1 MSSELSQGA
10 IFAGRYQVVRRI
22 AAGAMG
28 AVYEVIHLETA
39 RRRALKVMLTHLVE
53 DEELRERFKLEA
65 RAAARIESDFIVDV
79 FDAGVDEAT
88 GIPFLVMELL
98 RGEELGERLKRL
110 GRFQPNEALTYLHQ
124 TALAL
129 DKTHRASIIHRD
141 LKPGNLF
148 LTEQDDGTSRVK
160 VLDFGIAKLIAEGTA
175 TNANATASIGTPL
188 YMAPEQFRNGKLGPA
203 TDIYALGMI
212 AYTFL
217 VGESYWAPEMRE
229 NNPIAFMMIASSCP
243 QQPASGRAAQKGIA
257 LPPGFDA
264 WFAQM
269 TALAPEARFPTVI
282 SAVSAFAE
290 MLGMPPLRSASMSS
304 IREGHPA
311 TSTPEL
317 SAGLGGTG
325 TVKAVTR
332 EFPSLRTR
340 ARAFLVPAVLGG
352 VLVLAGILYV
362 ATGKYAAM
370 GKPEVALPAA
380 EVNEP
385 VAAHTHSAGSPAA
398 RQDPGTGAPP
408 ASAAT
413 ASPSAATPSAATTAS
428 AAISSD
434 TRKLKV
440 LGVGKGKVPAPKA
453 SANLGLRETL

>member
-1 MSSELSQGA
+1 MSSELSQGTV
-10 IFAGRYQVVRRI
+10 FANRYQVVRRI

-39 RRRALKVMLTHLVE
+39 RRRALKVMLPHIVE
-53 DEELRERFKLEA
+53 NEELRERFKLEA

-88 GIPFLVMELL
+88 GMPFLVMELL
-98 RGEELGERLKRL
+98 RGEELGKRLKRL
-110 GRFQPNEALTYLHQ
+110 KRFEPAETLTYLRQ

-160 VLDFGIAKLIAEGTA
+160 VLDFGIAKLIAEGA
-175 TNANATASIGTPL
+175 TDANATAAIGTPL
-188 YMAPEQFRNGKLGPA
+188 YMAPEQFRNGKISAA

-217 VGESYWAPEMRE
+217 VGEGYWAPEMRE
-229 NNPIAFMMIASSCP
+229 NNPIAFMMIAASCP
-243 QQPASGRAAQKGIA
+243 QQPASERAAQKGVA

-269 TALAPEARFPTVI
+269 TARAPEARFSTVM

-290 MLGMPPLRSASMSS
+290 MLGMPPIRSASRPS
-304 IREGHPA
+304 IREVHPA
-311 TSTPEL
+311 KSTPEL

-325 TVKAVTR
+325 TGKAVTR
-332 EFPSLRTR
+332 ELPGRRTR

-370 GKPEVALPAA
+370 GKPDVPLPAA
-380 EVNEP
+380 EMNEP
-385 VAAHTHSAGSPAA
+385 VAAQTHSAGSQPAGQGA
-398 RQDPGTGAPP
+398 GIGAPP

-413 ASPSAATPSAATTAS
+413 ASPSAATTAS
-428 AAISSD
+428 SVISLD
-434 TRKLKV
+434 TRKPQV
-440 LGVGKGKVPAPKA
+440 LGVGKGRAPAPKA
-453 SANLGLRETL
+453 SANLGLRENL

>member
-1 MSSELSQGA
+1 MSSDLSKGA
-10 IFAGRYQVVRRI
+10 VFAGRYQIVQRL

-39 RRRALKVMLTHLVE
+39 RRRALKVMHPHIVE
-53 DEELRERFKLEA
+53 NEELRERFKLEA

-88 GIPFLVMELL
+88 GMPFLVMELL
-98 RGEELGERLKRL
+98 RGEELGVRLKRVR
-110 GRFQPNEALTYLHQ
+110 RFQLDEALTYLRQ

-160 VLDFGIAKLIAEGTA
+160 VLDFGIAKLIAEGA
-175 TNANATASIGTPL
+175 TNANATAAIGTPL
-188 YMAPEQFRNGKLGPA
+188 YMAPEQFRNGKISPA
-203 TDIYALGMI
+203 TDIYALGMM

-217 VGESYWAPEMRE
+217 VGEGYWASEMRE
-229 NNPIAFMMIASSCP
+229 SNPIAFMMIASNCP
-243 QQPASGRAAQKGIA
+243 QQPASERAAQTGIA

-269 TALAPEARFPTVI
+269 TARAPDARFPTAM

-290 MLGMPPLRSASMSS
+290 MLGRPPLPPASMPS
-304 IREGHPA
+304 IREVDLA
-311 TSTPEL
+311 KSTPEL
-317 SAGLGGTG
+317 SVGLGGTG
-325 TVKAVTR
+325 TGKAVTR
-332 EFPSLRTR
+332 EVPSRRAR

-352 VLVLAGILYV
+352 VLVLGGLLYV
-362 ATGKYAAM
+362 VKGKYGTM
-370 GKPEVALPAA
+370 GNSDVAFPVA
-380 EVNEP
+380 EVKEP
-385 VAAHTHSAGSPAA
+385 VAAQTPSARSPAA
-398 RQDPGTGAPP
+398 SQDVSAGAPP

-413 ASPSAATPSAATTAS
+413 ASPSAAIPIEATTARS
-428 AAISSD
+428 ANSSD
-434 TRKLKV
+434 PRKPQAS
-440 LGVGKGKVPAPKA
+440 GVGKGKVPAPKA